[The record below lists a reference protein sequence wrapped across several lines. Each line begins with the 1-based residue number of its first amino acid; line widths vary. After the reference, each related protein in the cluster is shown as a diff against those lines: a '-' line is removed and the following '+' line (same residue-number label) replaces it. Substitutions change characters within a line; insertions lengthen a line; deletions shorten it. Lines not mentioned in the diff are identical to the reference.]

1 MSVIAILL
9 SKLATDMKLL
19 VFAGGAGFAGLR
31 NKLSQPLD
39 KPVAHL
45 PCEF

>member
-1 MSVIAILL
+1 
-9 SKLATDMKLL
+9 MKLL